1 MDLRLLS
8 QPSCL
13 ADPVGDDD
21 GDDLGGDYGENDGNS
36 GDDDDVV
43 DTCVILTV

>member
-1 MDLRLLS
+1 MDLKLLS

-21 GDDLGGDYGENDGNS
+21 GDGHGGDYGENDGNS

-43 DTCVILTV
+43 DICVILTM